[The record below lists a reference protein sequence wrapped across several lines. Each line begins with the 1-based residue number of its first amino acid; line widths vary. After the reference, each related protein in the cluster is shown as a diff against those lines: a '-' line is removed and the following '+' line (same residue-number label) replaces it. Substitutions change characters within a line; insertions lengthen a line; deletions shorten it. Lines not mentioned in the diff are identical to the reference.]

1 MRNTDLV
8 YKTLQIKPQTNQ
20 EVCQSLD
27 GVLTQ
32 IEVNQAINNLKR
44 KNLVKIIGKVTEQA
58 KNTTSRRNIGI
69 YEALPMPEVTP
80 RTERQRRRHIDLS
93 KKRPVAVFKQLMID
107 TNPQF
112 LLYSKELGLTKAQY
126 DKT

>member
-8 YKTLQIKPQTNQ
+8 YKTLKIKPQTNQ
-20 EVCQSLD
+20 EVCLSLD
-27 GVLTQ
+27 GILTQ

-44 KNLVKIIGKVTEQA
+44 KKLVKIIGTVTEQA

-69 YEALPMPEVTP
+69 YEALPMPEAKP
-80 RTERQRRRHIDLS
+80 RTKRHRLRQIDLS
-93 KKRPVAVFKQLMID
+93 KKRPLAVFKQLMID

-112 LLYSKELGLTKAQY
+112 MLYSKELGLNHGK
-126 DKT
+126 D

>member
-8 YKTLQIKPQTNQ
+8 YKTLKIKPQTNQ
-20 EVCQSLD
+20 EVCLSLD
-27 GVLTQ
+27 GILTQ

-44 KNLVKIIGKVTEQA
+44 KKLVKIIGKVTEQA

-69 YEALPMPEVTP
+69 YEALPMPEATP
-80 RTERQRRRHIDLS
+80 RTKRHRLRQIDLS
-93 KKRPVAVFKQLMID
+93 KKRPLAVFKQLMID

-112 LLYSKELGLTKAQY
+112 LLYANELGITKGHY
-126 DKT
+126 TK

>member
-8 YKTLQIKPQTNQ
+8 YKTILCKPQTNQ

-27 GVLTQ
+27 GLLTQ

-80 RTERQRRRHIDLS
+80 RTERHRRRNVDLS
-93 KKRPVAVFKQLMID
+93 KKRPLTVFKQLMIE

-112 LLYSKELGLTKAQY
+112 MLYSKELGLNHG
-126 DKT
+126 

>member
-8 YKTLQIKPQTNQ
+8 YKTLKIKPQTNQ
-20 EVCQSLD
+20 EVCLSLD
-27 GVLTQ
+27 GLLTQ

-44 KNLVKIIGKVTEQA
+44 KKLVKIIGKVTEQP

-69 YEALPMPEVTP
+69 YEALPMPEATP
-80 RTERQRRRHIDLS
+80 RTKRHRLRQIDLS
-93 KKRPVAVFKQLMID
+93 KKRPLAVFKQLMID

-112 LLYSKELGLTKAQY
+112 LLYAKELGITKGHY
-126 DKT
+126 TK

>member
-69 YEALPMPEVTP
+69 YEALPMPEATK
-80 RTERQRRRHIDLS
+80 RANRQRLRKVDLT
-93 KKRPVAVFKQLMID
+93 KKKPMAVFKQLIID

-112 LLYSKELGLTKAQY
+112 LLYSKELGINHG
-126 DKT
+126 